1 MLIISINYNPYY
13 KGIEM
18 IVLKDNN
25 GRAFGKLVTSP
36 SGKIF
41 AQTMSGHSKGY
52 YDPNFN
58 RTFTMEGKVVSTGN
72 SLAAFLV

>member
-1 MLIISINYNPYY
+1 
-13 KGIEM
+13 M
-18 IVLKDNN
+18 IVIKDKN
-25 GRAFGKLVTSP
+25 GKPFGRFVEFP

-41 AQTMSGHSKGY
+41 AQTMSGQSKGY

-58 RTFTMEGKVVSTGN
+58 RTFTMDGKVVSTGN

>member
-1 MLIISINYNPYY
+1 
-13 KGIEM
+13 M
-18 IVLKDNN
+18 IVLKDKN
-25 GRAFGKLVTSP
+25 GKAFGKLIESP

-41 AQTMSGHSKGY
+41 AQTMSGQSKGY

-58 RTFTMEGKVVSTGN
+58 RTFTMDGKVVSTGN

>member
-1 MLIISINYNPYY
+1 
-13 KGIEM
+13 M

-25 GRAFGKLVTSP
+25 GKAFGKLVEFP

-41 AQTMSGHSKGY
+41 AQTLSGQSKGY

-58 RTFTMEGKVVSTGN
+58 RTFTMEGKVVRTGN
-72 SLAAFLV
+72 SLVAFLV

>member
-1 MLIISINYNPYY
+1 
-13 KGIEM
+13 M
-18 IVLKDNN
+18 IVIKDKN
-25 GRAFGKLVTSP
+25 GKAFGKLVEST

-52 YDPNFN
+52 YDPNHDK
-58 RTFTMEGKVVSTGN
+58 TFTMEGKVVSTGN

>member
-1 MLIISINYNPYY
+1 
-13 KGIEM
+13 M
-18 IVLKDNN
+18 IVLKDKN
-25 GRAFGKLVTSP
+25 GKAFGKLVEFP

-52 YDPNFN
+52 YDPNFD
-58 RTFTMEGKVVSTGN
+58 RTFTMEGKVISTGN

>member
-1 MLIISINYNPYY
+1 
-13 KGIEM
+13 M
-18 IVLKDNN
+18 IVIKDNS
-25 GRAFGKLVTSP
+25 GKAFGKLVESP

-41 AQTMSGHSKGY
+41 AQTMSGQSKGY